1 MRILLTIQYDGTN
14 YNGWQIQPGKST
26 VQGKITEILSDLLH
40 EDIKLYGSG
49 RTDSGV
55 HAIAQKAH
63 FDYNGS
69 FPLKRL
75 IGAANT
81 YLPED
86 IKIQKAEVV
95 PNDFHAQFSAKKKTY
110 IYKFYVSRI
119 PLPLEDRYSVQIPYS
134 IDRFDVSLVRN
145 ALISLIGEHDFKAF
159 SSTGSKIQ
167 NTTREIYDISLTQ
180 NGNQFE
186 LSVTGNGFLYN
197 MIRIIVGTMVKIGL
211 KQLPANTFDQMLKTG
226 KRQLGGVTYPAK
238 GLTLLTVEYP
248 DF

>member
-1 MRILLTIQYDGTN
+1 MRLLCQVSYKGTN
-14 YNGWQIQPGKST
+14 YQGWQRQKDAPTIQETIENVLS
-26 VQGKITEILSDLLH
+26 KILDTPIT
-40 EDIKLYGSG
+40 IYGSG

-86 IKIQKAEVV
+86 IKIQNAEIV
-95 PNDFHAQFSAKKKTY
+95 PDDFHAQFSAKKKTY

-134 IDRFDVSLVRN
+134 IDRFDVSLVKN
-145 ALISLIGEHDFKAF
+145 ALSHLIGEHDFRAF

-197 MIRIIVGTMVKIGL
+197 MIRIIVGTMIKIGL
-211 KQLPANTFDQMLKTG
+211 
-226 KRQLGGVTYPAK
+226 
-238 GLTLLTVEYP
+238 LLMIKVSSWK
-248 DF
+248 